1 MGDSTDRP
9 VMDFS
14 GFVLAAATADLADEP
29 QARDHAD
36 AVEFRL
42 DLADDPEAQLDGYA
56 GELPLIATNRAEWEG
71 GEAADAGRLDLL
83 ATAIDHPG
91 VEAIDVELQ
100 SIEDGEADNLVDRAR
115 EAGVTVI
122 ASSHEFERT
131 PPVPNLNDRLRRSAA
146 AGDIGK
152 LAVMAEGPGDVLA
165 LLEATWEQSTAGNPV
180 ATMAMGEAGRHSRVI
195 CPLYGSRVGYA
206 PVSTDDSTAPGQFGL
221 ATLRSLIETLR

>member
-1 MGDSTDRP
+1 
-9 VMDFS
+9 MDFS
-14 GFVLAAATADLADEP
+14 GFVLAAATADLAVEP
-29 QARDHAD
+29 QARAHAD

-42 DLADDPEAQLDGYA
+42 DLADDPGAQLDAYE

-71 GEAADAGRLDLL
+71 GEAAEEGRLDRLDR
-83 ATAIDHPG
+83 AIDHPA

-100 SIEDGEADNLVDRAR
+100 SIEDGEADGLVDRAR
-115 EAGVTVI
+115 AAGVTVI

-131 PPVPNLNDRLRRSAA
+131 PPVPDLNDRLRRSAA

-195 CPLYGSRVGYA
+195 CPLYGSRIGYA
-206 PVSTDDSTAPGQFGL
+206 PVSTDGSTAPGQFDL
-221 ATLRSLIETLR
+221 ATLRSLIEALR